1 MNAPAALKPDR
12 YATNIARAKAMHEAS
27 GNLLAALTKSGGKYS
42 TSAIQAEIALCDA
55 AIQLWDD
62 GDALTAR
69 DNLKSELPEEPS
81 GRRFEFDASARH
93 PDHPG
98 GW

>member
-1 MNAPAALKPDR
+1 MNQHTTITPNR
-12 YATNIARAKAMHEAS
+12 YATNIARAKAMHETA
-27 GNLLAALTKSGGKYS
+27 GNLLAALTRSAGKYS
-42 TSAIQAEIALCDA
+42 TSALEAEIALCDA

-62 GDALTAR
+62 GCALTAR
-69 DNLKSELPEEPS
+69 ENLLTEIDEDEPLC
-81 GRRFEFDASARH
+81 GFFDASARH

>member
-27 GNLLAALTKSGGKYS
+27 GNLLAALTRSAGKYS
-42 TSAIQAEIALCDA
+42 TSALEAEIALCDA

-69 DNLKSELPEEPS
+69 DNLKSELPELCDRLVAGGF
-81 GRRFEFDASARH
+81 GRGE
-93 PDHPG
+93 
-98 GW
+98 

>member
-1 MNAPAALKPDR
+1 MNQHTTITPNR

-27 GNLLAALTKSGGKYS
+27 GNLLAALTRSAGKYS
-42 TSAIQAEIALCDA
+42 TPALEAEIALCDA

-69 DNLKSELPEEPS
+69 DNLKTELPELCDRLVAGGF
-81 GRRFEFDASARH
+81 GREA
-93 PDHPG
+93 
-98 GW
+98 